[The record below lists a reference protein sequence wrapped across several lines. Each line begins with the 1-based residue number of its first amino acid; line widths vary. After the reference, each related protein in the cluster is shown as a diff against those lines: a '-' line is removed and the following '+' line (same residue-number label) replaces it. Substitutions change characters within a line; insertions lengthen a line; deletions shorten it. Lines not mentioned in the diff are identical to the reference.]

1 MNPGKLDG
9 FKPGLDLLN
18 MGRMQDLKERM
29 GADRMKINEKALWK
43 CLGSEFLGTAILMFL
58 GIGCVLKLE
67 HEATKQLSFVGVA
80 LCWGFTVATCA
91 QALGGVSCDI
101 NPAVT
106 LACAV
111 AGKIPIVKALMYVL
125 IQCLGALAGTSLLK
139 AITPDDVVGDW
150 GITAL
155 APGITPIQGFTIE
168 VISTFILVLTV
179 FSVNDENR
187 TDVKGSVPLAIGLC
201 VASLVMCSG
210 PFTGASLNPARS
222 LAPSIIAGHFD
233 NHWLYWLG
241 PITGAC
247 SASLLYTYVFRAL
260 RPDEIEK
267 LEAEM
272 QLKQRE
278 QEAKEAGGNPSV

>member
-1 MNPGKLDG
+1 
-9 FKPGLDLLN
+9 

-29 GADRMKINEKALWK
+29 GADRVKINEKALWK
-43 CLGSEFLGTAILMFL
+43 CLGSEFLATSILMFI

-67 HEATKQLSFVGVA
+67 HEATKQLGFVGVA

-91 QALGGVSCDI
+91 QALGGVSADM

-106 LACAV
+106 LAMLA
-111 AGKIPIVKALMYVL
+111 AGKISIVKALMYIL

-139 AITPDDVVGDW
+139 AVTPDDVSGQW

-155 APGITPIQGFTIE
+155 APGITPIQGFGIE
-168 VISTFILVLTV
+168 YISTFILVLTV

-201 VASLVMCSG
+201 VASVVMCSG

-233 NHWLYWLG
+233 NHWIYWLG
-241 PITGAC
+241 PIGGAV
-247 SASLLYTYVFRAL
+247 SAALLYTYVFRAL
-260 RPDEIEK
+260 RPDEIET

-278 QEAKEAGGNPSV
+278 QEAKESGANPSV